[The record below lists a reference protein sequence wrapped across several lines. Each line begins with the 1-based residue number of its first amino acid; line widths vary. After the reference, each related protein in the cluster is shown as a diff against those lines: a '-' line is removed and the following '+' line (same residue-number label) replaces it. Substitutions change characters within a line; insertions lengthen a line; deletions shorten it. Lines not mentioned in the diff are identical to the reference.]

1 MRREVSRRKNDRSSA
16 NSRIVRCRHLR
27 SVARAEFAGG
37 QDGDGFG
44 GPDAAIGAE
53 FLDAAFAQSFQT
65 AAAVVEQSLHER
77 DGIFAVV
84 AAADENGQKFGRRQ
98 GVGTFVHEFFARP
111 IAGVPLVDGF
121 LTRVVE
127 GGRRG
132 FEEFHGRGGL
142 WVGLLVETVG
152 ERFELAAVQDATLP
166 PSAEI
171 AATVAQKLDE
181 GGGNG
186 ATTHTE

>member
-1 MRREVSRRKNDRSSA
+1 M
-16 NSRIVRCRHLR
+16 
-27 SVARAEFAGG
+27 
-37 QDGDGFG
+37 
-44 GPDAAIGAE
+44 
-53 FLDAAFAQSFQT
+53 
-65 AAAVVEQSLHER
+65 HER